1 MFSVSLLDP
10 GSFTV
15 KYDEG
20 TGIYTI
26 EGVLILQPNVS
37 YPSVNPASIQSISR
51 LPVRYYRYHLLI
63 LTSNCQIGI

>member
-1 MFSVSLLDP
+1 MSSAYVTISGGGSYRNLDSDDP

-37 YPSVNPASIQSISR
+37 YPSVNV
-51 LPVRYYRYHLLI
+51 VRFEYVGAI
-63 LTSNCQIGI
+63 